1 MLAPLPSVFSLLCP
15 VVFLASLDDPGWR
28 RISLD
33 LVGGARGGS
42 GSLGGAEGVRAGC
55 VSLEV
60 DGGGLCGRVDC
71 ESLGVAEGVCVSL

>member
-1 MLAPLPSVFSLLCP
+1 M
-15 VVFLASLDDPGWR
+15 
-28 RISLD
+28 D